1 MHRGGGVDAL
11 LPRFA
16 VEALG
21 KLRRVIL
28 SVIRHAKAYIKHR
41 YLGLDK
47 CRSQSCY
54 DASKLLRYLIKVKC
68 RIVKYFVDTATLVGG
83 WHASTV
89 VYR

>member
-28 SVIRHAKAYIKHR
+28 SVIRHAKAYVKNR
-41 YLGLDK
+41 YLRLDK

-54 DASKLLRYLIKVKC
+54 DASKLLRYLIK
-68 RIVKYFVDTATLVGG
+68 
-83 WHASTV
+83 
-89 VYR
+89 